1 MDLYSEV
8 VELFNTSEKAFDIFF
23 EIKQRIIRD
32 NATDILI
39 VYRNKRTL
47 RESLIELKSRGWSVD
62 LEKQYSINAKN
73 EKVVHK
79 TISECEKLDGYSFK
93 TVFFL

>member
-8 VELFNTSEKAFDIFF
+8 VELFNTSKKAFDIFF

-62 LEKQYSINAKN
+62 LEKRYSINAKN
-73 EKVVHK
+73 EIVVHK
-79 TISECEKLDGYSFK
+79 TINECEKLAGYSFE

>member
-1 MDLYSEV
+1 MGLYDEV
-8 VELFNTSEKAFDIFF
+8 VELFNISEKAFNIFF
-23 EIKQRIIRD
+23 KIKQRIIRD

-62 LEKQYSINAKN
+62 LEKQYSINVKN

-79 TISECEKLDGYSFK
+79 TISECEKLYGYSFK